1 MLIMNHMSGM
11 KNDSKT
17 SFFAQNPIRQ
27 GLDLVCG
34 ETTQKNKNTWSHR
47 KEKTMTT
54 SKGYQGITA
63 WLKTKGES
71 YVPTSAVE
79 MAHLA
84 ARAAT
89 EGNIELYNQYA
100 KGSLEALR
108 NVREILS
115 ICYGFENKWGAPK
128 LKDNRAAIQ
137 SGYLHYP
144 DYIDTAG
151 CIRASFT
158 KEIEQ
163 D

>member
-1 MLIMNHMSGM
+1 
-11 KNDSKT
+11 
-17 SFFAQNPIRQ
+17 
-27 GLDLVCG
+27 
-34 ETTQKNKNTWSHR
+34 
-47 KEKTMTT
+47 MTT

-63 WLKTKGES
+63 WLKPKGES
-71 YVPTSAVE
+71 Y
-79 MAHLA
+79 A

-115 ICYGFENKWGAPK
+115 ICYGFENKCGAPK